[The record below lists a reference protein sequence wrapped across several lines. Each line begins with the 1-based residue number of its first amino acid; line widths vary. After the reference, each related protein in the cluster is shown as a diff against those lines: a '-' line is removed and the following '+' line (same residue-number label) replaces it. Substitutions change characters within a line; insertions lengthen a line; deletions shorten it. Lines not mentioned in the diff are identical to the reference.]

1 MAITATIRKVLKME
15 LFKVLNQPH
24 WNYFFSHEGI
34 TIKAPNKQAATHL
47 ALMYRECLT
56 ETAYNIKGKV
66 KITWRCCKS
75 PIQIFGWM
83 ALEQP
88 PTAYETAE
96 AILRTDGEVLCSLLH
111 LPVPLLKQIVQA
123 GETERPVSIVRCS
136 DRKQIIINKPME
148 MALQT
153 PAIELTQRIM
163 TRFWRLSDLETLE
176 REFVMTNRF
185 RWQYNAALNPHI
197 WAILESEFERFEVNG
212 QWYSQTTFLMNPEPI
227 PFPSDVIISDIDRSI
242 DN

>member
-1 MAITATIRKVLKME
+1 ME

-24 WNYFFSHEGI
+24 WNYFFTHEGI
-34 TIKAPNKQAATHL
+34 TIKAPSKQAATQL
-47 ALMYRECLT
+47 AMMYRECLT

-66 KITWRCCKS
+66 KIAWRCCKS
-75 PIQIFGWM
+75 PIQIFSWM
-83 ALEQP
+83 ALEQS
-88 PTAYETAE
+88 PTPYETAE

-123 GETERPVSIVRCS
+123 GESERPVSIVRCS

-153 PAIELTQRIM
+153 PAIESTQRIM

-176 REFVMTNRF
+176 RELQLTNRF
-185 RWQYNAALNPHI
+185 RWQYNAALNPRT

-212 QWYSQTTFLMNPEPI
+212 QWYSQTTFLIDPEPI
-227 PFPSDVIISDIDRSI
+227 AFPHDDVILDFDRT